1 MTKIV
6 SWTAICL
13 TGWLLT
19 IGCREESN
27 INSSATTVSFIG
39 KITYDTLLLDMPELF
54 SETGYFRIAHNK
66 IYFFDP
72 ATAAVSSFNLQGEY
86 LQQVL
91 SRGNGPAEVPGFEK
105 AAFTDSGQLVFF
117 ENNYRLLLYSRD
129 FLQIRRVNI
138 DFGDRQPVYT
148 KEDVHNPA
156 TYVISTNRSLYGNFW
171 FAAGKKDVFMPVEI
185 NGRINKELDWFVNYP
200 QHIKHGLTIARI
212 NLQSGKVEKVFGRH
226 DKAYL
231 TKPNIA
237 HDFINLDIKG
247 NRLFANQGIAEK
259 IAVYDPE
266 GRLLYHFGVAG
277 RNMNTDYEQTSTFNE
292 TASRIRE
299 LNRKYGFY
307 YHIYADRSS
316 DYFFRS
322 YSKGNSPIGGL
333 QIYQDTTL
341 VADVELPVRFNVIG
355 KTGNTYFADG
365 IVDEENEIL
374 ALFVFKVSP
383 DE

>member
-1 MTKIV
+1 MAV
-6 SWTAICL
+6 CL
-13 TGWLLT
+13 TGWLLI
-19 IGCREESN
+19 IGCRRESHVDLK
-27 INSSATTVSFIG
+27 ATTGSFIG
-39 KITYDTLLLDMPELF
+39 EITYDTLLLTMPELF

-72 ATAAVSSFNLQGEY
+72 ATTTVSSFNLQGAY

-91 SRGNGPAEVPGFEK
+91 SRGNGPGEVPGFEK
-105 AAFTDSGQLVFF
+105 AAFTDSGQVVFF
-117 ENNYRLLLYSRD
+117 KNDYRLLLYSRE
-129 FLQIRRVNI
+129 FFQIRRVNI
-138 DFGDRQPVYT
+138 DFGDRQSVYT
-148 KEDVHNPA
+148 KTDARNPA

-171 FAAGKKDVFMPVEI
+171 LATGTKSAFLPVEI
-185 NGRINKELDWFVNYP
+185 NGRINRELDWFANYP

-212 NLQSGKVEKVFGRH
+212 NLQSGQVDKVFGRH

-231 TKPNIA
+231 AKPNIA
-237 HDFINLDIKG
+237 HDFINLDLKG

-259 IAVYDPE
+259 ISVYDLD
-266 GRLLYHFGVAG
+266 GHLLYRFGVVG
-277 RNMNTDYEQTSTFNE
+277 RDMNTDYEQTSTFNE
-292 TASRIRE
+292 TAMRIRE

-307 YHIYADRSS
+307 YHIYADRTSH
-316 DYFFRS
+316 YFFRS

-333 QIYQDTTL
+333 QIYYDTTL
-341 VADVELPVRFNVIG
+341 IADAQVPVRFNVIG

-374 ALFVFKVSP
+374 ALFTFKISP